1 MYNPE
6 RLKYKYKTLFFLLNF
21 QPLTIHPSPP
31 LPFKMLRA
39 SVVNNTSLAAVGR
52 ELGLQEYAL
61 IDKKQVRW
69 RGGEAVEFCTHCPI
83 LCSICLLCLFSVNMN
98 SCAVSPVWHC
108 NRGREGVCCIPSVAL

>member
-1 MYNPE
+1 
-6 RLKYKYKTLFFLLNF
+6 
-21 QPLTIHPSPP
+21 
-31 LPFKMLRA
+31 MLRA

-108 NRGREGVCCIPSVAL
+108 NKGREGVCCIPSVAL